1 MTRPAL
7 FDLIT
12 DSATELLLSAGSLLI
27 MFTRFS
33 LVAMFVLTTGMPSAP
48 GQSPTTAAQQD
59 AMKRLDFLVGQWKG
73 EGWMQVAGQRR
84 TFKGTEVVQRK
95 LDGLLVAIEGLHRGQ
110 VGEKGEEGVVH
121 HAFALV
127 SYDDKAKRYRFQ
139 AFTGQG
145 TYEDAEAKVSDAQLV
160 WGMKVPQ
167 FGDIRLTIKLD
178 DKGRWFETGEMSR
191 DGKMWQQF
199 FEMTLQRV
207 KAK

>member
-1 MTRPAL
+1 MDDLRTERSAVMTRPAL

-12 DSATELLLSAGSLLI
+12 GSATERLLLAGRLLI

-33 LVAMFVLTTGMPSAP
+33 WVAIYVLTTGVPSAP

-59 AMKRLDFLVGQWKG
+59 AMKRLEFLVGQWKG

-110 VGEKGEEGVVH
+110 VGEEGVVH

-139 AFTGQG
+139 AFTSQG
-145 TYEDAEAKVSDAQLV
+145 TYEDAEAKVSTTMAGWSWVL
-160 WGMKVPQ
+160 
-167 FGDIRLTIKLD
+167 
-178 DKGRWFETGEMSR
+178 ETCPAEKTS
-191 DGKMWQQF
+191 DVF
-199 FEMTLQRV
+199 LQ
-207 KAK
+207 